1 MPFLPDHPPPTGG
14 LTPPGAFCTFCISL
28 KLHKLVLAT
37 FTEHVFY
44 PFIVHF
50 WFDFSIK
57 MNLNWISEFRS
68 FLKKNKQKHTF
79 FCLLHLLLVTAS
91 PHSWIVVTRQMENYL
106 QTITCRFITNLQ
118 KNCTRVSRRASCSS
132 AMQSAVEETR
142 WPPLKFPLATKPVY
156 QIWSIFIPSRTFKT
170 DSNWGIWLRVNT
182 AVDGVYR
189 LRTKELASGLLL
201 FFSVSL
207 RFFSYIFK

>member
-1 MPFLPDHPPPTGG
+1 MERRVHASTTNSQPRKD
-14 LTPPGAFCTFCISL
+14 
-28 KLHKLVLAT
+28 KVRVEHKHLWRL
-37 FTEHVFY
+37 
-44 PFIVHF
+44 
-50 WFDFSIK
+50 FSV
-57 MNLNWISEFRS
+57 S
-68 FLKKNKQKHTF
+68 FLKKQNKQKHTF

-91 PHSWIVVTRQMENYL
+91 PHSRIVHAHFFSPAVMRQMENYL

-156 QIWSIFIPSRTFKT
+156 QIWSIFFPSRTFQT

-189 LRTKELASGLLL
+189 LRRKELASGLLL
-201 FFSVSL
+201 FFFCFAS
-207 RFFSYIFK
+207 FFFLHF